1 MMRKIKGSERDGR
14 TFDERETCF
23 PSIAEPYK
31 NVRRKD
37 G

>member
-1 MMRKIKGSERDGR
+1 MQKIKASERDGR

-23 PSIAEPYK
+23 PSIAEHYK
-31 NVRRKD
+31 NARRKD